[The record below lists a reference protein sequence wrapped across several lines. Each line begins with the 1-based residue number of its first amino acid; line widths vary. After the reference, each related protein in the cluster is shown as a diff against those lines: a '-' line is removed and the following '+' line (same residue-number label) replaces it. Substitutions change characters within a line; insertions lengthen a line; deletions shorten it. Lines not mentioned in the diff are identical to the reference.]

1 MMAKE
6 PEEKRV
12 PVISTVMDGVS
23 SVGKKIGG
31 LFD

>member
-1 MMAKE
+1 MMEKE
-6 PEEKRV
+6 PEESRI

-23 SVGKKIGG
+23 TVGKKIGG

>member
-1 MMAKE
+1 MTEKE
-6 PEEKRV
+6 PEESRI

-31 LFD
+31 WFD

>member
-1 MMAKE
+1 MTQKE
-6 PEEKRV
+6 PEDSRI

-23 SVGKKIGG
+23 TVGRKIGG